1 MGVIFGK
8 KIGPYRPDLRMLQK
22 LGKLLLNIFELV
34 LNFVES
40 FDHVCRRFVR
50 VKQADHDDGDEGQ
63 YKARNDFIHAPPGAL
78 VPDQNS

>member
-40 FDHVCRRFVR
+40 FDHSGRRLVR
-50 VKQADHDDGDEGQ
+50 VKQADDDDGNEGEHETGD
-63 YKARNDFIHAPPGAL
+63 DFVHAPPCAL
-78 VPDQNS
+78 VPNQDS

>member
-8 KIGPYRPDLRMLQK
+8 KIGPYRPDLRMFQK

-40 FDHVCRRFVR
+40 FDHV
-50 VKQADHDDGDEGQ
+50 
-63 YKARNDFIHAPPGAL
+63 
-78 VPDQNS
+78 